1 MKKTVKNT
9 EIVLLNACIRSST
22 FNIHADLYYGIEN
35 IRRNEDIVMEEEEF
49 KPRERI
55 LPNASGQSCL
65 LLKKETNDLISV
77 FARQSE
83 LDLSVVK
90 LAVYGR

>member
-1 MKKTVKNT
+1 MV
-9 EIVLLNACIRSST
+9 
-22 FNIHADLYYGIEN
+22 
-35 IRRNEDIVMEEEEF
+35 EEEEF
-49 KPRERI
+49 KPREKI
-55 LPNASGQSCL
+55 LPDASGQSCL
-65 LLKKETNDLISV
+65 LLKKEMNDLISV